1 MPETRPPT
9 VVTLA
14 AGLFVVA
21 RTATHPAAVEEPES
35 HGGELPDRHTDAAV
49 PFELHV
55 LQVRMEDDRE
65 RVVFAAWR
73 QPVRRG
79 HDRRRGVLR
88 EE

>member
-1 MPETRPPT
+1 M
-9 VVTLA
+9 LA
-14 AGLFVVA
+14 TGLPFVA
-21 RTATHPAAVEEPES
+21 RTATYPVAVEEPES
-35 HGGELPDRHTDAAV
+35 HGGELSDRHTDAAV

-55 LQVRMEDDRE
+55 LQVRLEDDLE